1 MVDDV
6 DFYIEETN
14 PKNRR
19 QYRYR
24 DRWLDADVFEETI
37 RVKDGEP
44 VKVEILVTRHG
55 PIIDW
60 LERDSQ
66 LFGIA
71 AQWAFNESSQ
81 PAKAT
86 FLLAKAQDA
95 EDVLEALTGWT
106 VPGQNFVF
114 ADTGGNIGFICGAN
128 IPIRSKGDGLLPV
141 PGWTGEYE
149 WKGYVPAEARPQ
161 ILNPKEGFI
170 ATANNKMVGNDYP
183 HFISHYWDSSDRIL
197 RIRELLSGRE
207 RLSPEDF
214 KEMQADVLCESARNI
229 VPRMVEILDG
239 RVEDPLSQRVREA
252 LVNWDFLMK
261 EDSVAACLFEVAY
274 RALLKQVF
282 QDELGEDLFGE
293 YLQTTVFPPRA
304 LRQMF
309 DKGSSSWFD
318 DIRTPEPETLDD
330 MLARSLSEMLSE
342 LRSIF
347 GEDMAEWTWGGI
359 HALTFEHPLG
369 KKRPFDQVFNV
380 GPFAV
385 DGSNLTVNVG
395 RYLFDKPYRAVVGAS
410 VRMIVDLSNMDRSLR
425 ILPPGQSGQLGS
437 SHYKDQVD
445 LYLRG
450 RYHPIWTK
458 RDDLTATEA
467 NDGIQAYF

>member
-1 MVDDV
+1 
-6 DFYIEETN
+6 
-14 PKNRR
+14 
-19 QYRYR
+19 
-24 DRWLDADVFEETI
+24 
-37 RVKDGEP
+37 
-44 VKVEILVTRHG
+44 
-55 PIIDW
+55 
-60 LERDSQ
+60 
-66 LFGIA
+66 
-71 AQWAFNESSQ
+71 
-81 PAKAT
+81 
-86 FLLAKAQDA
+86 
-95 EDVLEALTGWT
+95 
-106 VPGQNFVF
+106 
-114 ADTGGNIGFICGAN
+114 
-128 IPIRSKGDGLLPV
+128 
-141 PGWTGEYE
+141 
-149 WKGYVPAEARPQ
+149 
-161 ILNPKEGFI
+161 
-170 ATANNKMVGNDYP
+170 
-183 HFISHYWDSSDRIL
+183 
-197 RIRELLSGRE
+197 
-207 RLSPEDF
+207 
-214 KEMQADVLCESARNI
+214 MQADVLCESARNI
-229 VPRMVEILDG
+229 VPRMVEILAG

-261 EDSVAACLFEVAY
+261 EDSVAACLFEVTY
-274 RALLKQVF
+274 RALLEQVF

-342 LRSIF
+342 LRSTF

-450 RYHPIWTK
+450 RYHPIWTDRRELEK
-458 RDDLTATEA
+458 NTEA
-467 NDGIQAYF
+467 ILTLTPSSENQPR